1 MNHGLPILTDLK
13 KERMTLR
20 VLSGTIDSGQRIAT
34 GSVMIAGSGL
44 LSVFDSE
51 LLFFAPGQGFY
62 STCVKDNQKTSFVPP
77 EPERSFTLTVQPE

>member
-1 MNHGLPILTDLK
+1 
-13 KERMTLR
+13 
-20 VLSGTIDSGQRIAT
+20 
-34 GSVMIAGSGL
+34 MIAGSGL